1 MGQSAPVQ
9 CIECNPKR
17 GLKLLN
23 VTPPQARPFV
33 WPFPKNGIPTPP
45 SARQLKRDE
54 RDELAQLGEG
64 LF

>member
-1 MGQSAPVQ
+1 VTVVPDSVEQTA
-9 CIECNPKR
+9 
-17 GLKLLN
+17 
-23 VTPPQARPFV
+23 TPPQARPFV

-54 RDELAQLGEG
+54 REELAQLGEG